1 MRQELIDLLPND
13 IILKIISYTY
23 NTQSKE
29 LLQDILSFYETK
41 SKLFSQIFVT
51 NYNWQI
57 TRYNWYEVN
66 NLQVDYI
73 SNLVDELLIFM
84 YSKVNGQNIYNY
96 LSQRTYKYKTR
107 EQVNNCINKIKK
119 KDYKTQI
126 NILWGILN
134 TFERKIFITKLNV
147 YYG

>member
-1 MRQELIDLLPND
+1 MRQDLIDLLPND

-23 NTQSKE
+23 NTQPKE

-66 NLQVDYI
+66 NLQIDYI

-107 EQVNNCINKIKK
+107 EQVNNCINNIKK

-134 TFERKIFITKLNV
+134 SFERKIFITKLNV

>member
-1 MRQELIDLLPND
+1 MRQELINLLPND

-23 NTQSKE
+23 NPQSKQ
-29 LLQDILSFYETK
+29 LLQDILSFNETK
-41 SKLFSQIFVT
+41 LKLFSQIFVL

-57 TRYNWYEVN
+57 TRYNWYEIN
-66 NLQVDYI
+66 NLHVDYI

-96 LSQRTYKYKTR
+96 LSQRSYKYKTR
-107 EQVNNCINKIKK
+107 EQVNNCINNIKK

-126 NILWGILN
+126 NILWGVLKP
-134 TFERKIFITKLNV
+134 FERKIFIDKLNI